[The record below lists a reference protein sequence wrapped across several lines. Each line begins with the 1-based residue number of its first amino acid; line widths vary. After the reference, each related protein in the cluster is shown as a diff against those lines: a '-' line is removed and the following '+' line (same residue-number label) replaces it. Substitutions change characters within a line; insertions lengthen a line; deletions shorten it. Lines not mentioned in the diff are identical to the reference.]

1 MIDILKEVLHCV
13 LHFDTCLQTLIIQ
26 YDTWIYLILF
36 LMIFAETGLV
46 VTPFIPGDSLL
57 FATGLMAGQ
66 AGNPLNIELLVLL
79 LMSAAFLGDNT
90 NYIIGSLVGK
100 KVYEKDYRLIKR
112 KYLIKTHEFYEK
124 HGGKTII
131 LAKFMPIIRTFAPFV
146 AGIGS
151 MTYRRFLTYS
161 SVGNVVWVNIFAW
174 GGYIANL
181 IPAVRNNFE
190 IAIMVILFASLVP
203 PIFAALRSKLRTNR
217 NRISNPTV

>member
-1 MIDILKEVLHCV
+1 
-13 LHFDTCLQTLIIQ
+13 
-26 YDTWIYLILF
+26 
-36 LMIFAETGLV
+36 MIFAETGLV

-131 LAKFMPIIRTFAPFV
+131 LAKFMPIVRTFAPFV

-161 SVGNVVWVNIFAW
+161 SVGNIVWVNIFAW

-203 PIFAALRSKLRTNR
+203 PIFAALRSKLRANR